1 MTNPN
6 DPVYTTNGAAKSLTK
21 REYFAAMALQGL
33 CVDACNRPYE
43 DGIIQRMAQSSVVF
57 ADALIEALNKENNQ

>member
-6 DPVYTTNGAAKSLTK
+6 DPVYTTNGSAKSLSK
-21 REYFAAMALQGL
+21 REEFAKSAMMGL
-33 CVDACNRPYE
+33 VAVTI
-43 DGIIQRMAQSSVVF
+43 DGRLLSDDDIADMAVKQ